1 MDLTANAFLEAL
13 RTFPRSEDPATTH
26 KHYKGTAEV
35 LGVRMKHL
43 FDTAKRFT
51 DMPLDEVARLL
62 DEPVY
67 EARLGAVSIL
77 DFKARRKRITDE
89 ERRELYELYMDRHDR
104 IDSWDF
110 VDRAAP
116 RVVGWYLLD
125 KPRDPLYELARSS
138 DTWERRTAVTASFW
152 FIRRGDLD
160 DALSLAELLLRD
172 EEPLIHTSVGVALRE
187 IGQVDEDRLVA
198 FLRDHAGDVPAVTFR
213 YATAKLP
220 PDLRRD
226 LRARTALE
234 AQDPNGAASA

>member
-13 RTFPRSEDPATTH
+13 RAFPRSEDPAATH
-26 KHYKGTAEV
+26 KHYKGAAEV

-51 DMPLDEVARLL
+51 DMPLGEVAKLL

-77 DFKARRKRITDE
+77 DFKARRKRLADE
-89 ERRELYELYMDRHDR
+89 ERRELYELYMGRHHR
-104 IDSWDF
+104 LDSWDF

-116 RVVGWYLLD
+116 RVVGRYLLD

-152 FIRRGDLD
+152 LIRQGDVD
-160 DALSLAELLLRD
+160 DALNLAELLLRD
-172 EEPLIHTSVGVALRE
+172 EEPLVHTSVGVALRE
-187 IGQVDEDRLVA
+187 IGQVDRDRLAA
-198 FLRDHAGDVPAVTFR
+198 FLREHAGEVPAITFR
-213 YATAKLP
+213 YAAEKLP
-220 PDLRRD
+220 AALREE
-226 LRARTALE
+226 LRAANARRT
-234 AQDPNGAASA
+234 